1 MEDETVK
8 VKKTLDHYDLIIFDL
23 DGTLVDS
30 MWIWEEIDKVYLE
43 ERGIAFPEDLQ
54 KQIEGMTISD
64 VAHYFRNR
72 FQIDESPEEMQKT
85 WQDMAHEFYKSKVK
99 SKPGVIELLNGISEK
114 GKMISL
120 GTSNFRLLAE
130 LVLES
135 NEMIH
140 YFDMIKTAEEVGKGK
155 PHPDLFLHIAETLGV
170 SPSRTLVFED
180 TNCGVMAANNA
191 NMDVYSVYDLS
202 SKENEAEIKEKSIDM
217 IYDYHEFND
226 KFLA

>member
-1 MEDETVK
+1 MK
-8 VKKTLDHYDLIIFDL
+8 VEKNLDNYDLIIFDL

-30 MWIWEEIDKVYLE
+30 MWIWEEIDRVYLE
-43 ERGIAFPEDLQ
+43 ERGIEFPEDLQ

-64 VAHYFRNR
+64 IAHYFRSR
-72 FQIDESPEEMQKT
+72 FGIDESPEDMQKT
-85 WQDMAHEFYKSKVK
+85 WQDMAHELYKTKVK
-99 SKPGVIELLNGISEK
+99 TKPGVIELLNGISKK
-114 GKMISL
+114 GKKISI

-140 YFDMIKTAEEVGKGK
+140 YFDMIKTAEEVGRGK
-155 PHPDLFLHIAETLGV
+155 PHPDLFLHIAEVLGV

-180 TNCGVMAANNA
+180 TNSGVMAANNA

-202 SKENEAEIKEKSIDM
+202 SKDYEHDIKSKSIDM
-217 IYDYHEFND
+217 IYDYHEFNE
-226 KFLA
+226 KFLS